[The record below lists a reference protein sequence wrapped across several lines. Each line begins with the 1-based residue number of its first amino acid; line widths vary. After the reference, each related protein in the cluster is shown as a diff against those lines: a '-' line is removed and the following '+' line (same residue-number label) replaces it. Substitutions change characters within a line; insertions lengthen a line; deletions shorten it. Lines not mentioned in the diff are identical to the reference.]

1 MCFACNHIFASIA
14 NRKLVMPLLF
24 PSVDECGHGRVE
36 TAVWPSPRT
45 APMAKLGLELAN
57 RMHWGTEARRKAVQL
72 PLFVLVDGVG
82 ELLIRAPQ
90 FWKVN
95 FGGRRGL
102 CGEVGW
108 QSSFSRPNWAVSF
121 PEYFLGLG
129 TLLKRSAP
137 ELMLEYA
144 SQLILARFRPFLLI
158 FERWSELFIW
168 RLGECKHMSAH

>member
-14 NRKLVMPLLF
+14 NRKLAMPLLF
-24 PSVDECGHGRVE
+24 PSLGECGHGRVE
-36 TAVWPSPRT
+36 TTVWPSPHT
-45 APMAKLGLELAN
+45 VPMAKLGLELAN
-57 RMHWGTEARRKAVQL
+57 RMQWGKGARRKKKL

-108 QSSFSRPNWAVSF
+108 RCSFSRPNWAVSF

-129 TLLKRSAP
+129 TLLKRSAS
-137 ELMLEYA
+137 ELVLEYA
-144 SQLILARFRPFLLI
+144 SQLILAGFRPFLLI
-158 FERWSELFIW
+158 LKGGQSFLYED
-168 RLGECKHMSAH
+168 